1 MSISDHSNLHGL
13 VAFRLAGARFA
24 LPVEAVAEVVPIAEL
39 GHPPELPAVVEG
51 LLNLAGEAVPVLRL
65 DRLLG
70 LAEGR
75 YGLDASILVL
85 KGQPRTALLVEHVD
99 AVLAA
104 ADLVV
109 LPVAADRSFNGCV
122 AAQLEAG
129 GGILH
134 LLVPERLLLEEER
147 LRLATFTQRTRERL
161 LERWGDGA

>member
-1 MSISDHSNLHGL
+1 MSVADHSNLHGL

-24 LPVEAVAEVVPIAEL
+24 LPVEAVAEVVPVAAL
-39 GHPPELPAVVEG
+39 GRPPELPAVVEG

-70 LAEGR
+70 LADGR
-75 YGLDASILVL
+75 YGLGASILVL
-85 KGQPRTALLVEHVD
+85 KGLPLTALLVEHVD

-104 ADLVV
+104 ADLAV

-129 GGILH
+129 DAVLH

-147 LRLATFTQRTRERL
+147 RRLAAFTERMQARL
-161 LERWGDGA
+161 TESWGDGD